1 MKSIIIILVALCST
15 LSLSAQ
21 QLKVQK
27 SESAEKALT
36 QIDNIRQPSTVMGYR
51 IGIFFDNGQ
60 DARGKANE
68 AKGLFTSNFPTQ
80 PVYMVYESPYYKV
93 SAGNCLTEEEAIMLF
108 ENIRKVFPNAFVMRE
123 KMDLS
128 DFTQIELP
136 EAPAAE
142 SLDAESTR

>member
-15 LSLSAQ
+15 LTLSAQ
-21 QLKVQK
+21 QLKVKK

-51 IGIFFDNGQ
+51 VGIFFDNGQ
-60 DARGKANE
+60 DARSKANE
-68 AKGLFTSNFPTQ
+68 AKALFTSNFPTQ

-93 SAGNCLTEEEAIMLF
+93 SAGDCLTEEEAIMLF
-108 ENIRKVFPNAFVMRE
+108 ESIRKVFPNAFVMRE

-128 DFTQIELP
+128 NFTQIE
-136 EAPAAE
+136 AAE
-142 SLDAESTR
+142 ALDTVDVSE